1 MKILISHLPKHNW
14 WGHGTPIYKNNPA
27 MKQGMVPNQELVE
40 IEMYMMTQLFN
51 RLPFEVVEINF
62 PNFLD
67 KHNKEDRQHDFVFV
81 RDLFVSNQNGRVIIS
96 KFSEKARQVESDIM
110 EIMLDSMG
118 YETIRIP
125 DTINAT
131 AEGGEFYYCSGKKIL
146 FSGVCR
152 NNVRGAEWVAQEFN
166 VNELVIMK
174 SNVFHLDTIFTPVIN
189 KDNELAAMIA
199 CTALME
205 KDSIINLK
213 SFAKRLSV
221 ELVEVDPEDSIG
233 TVDQLGEFA
242 VNCCPLPGYLIGP
255 TRFRSLKVN
264 QLLKEL
270 NVMHITVP
278 TTQFRLSG
286 GAVHCLTNEL

>member
-118 YETIRIP
+118 YETVRIP

-189 KDNELAAMIA
+189 KDNELAAIIA

-233 TVDQLGEFA
+233 TDDQLGEFA

-270 NVMHITVP
+270 DVMHITVP

>member
-118 YETIRIP
+118 YETVRIP

-152 NNVRGAEWVAQEFN
+152 NNVKGAEWVAQEFN

-189 KDNELAAMIA
+189 KDNELAAIIA

-270 NVMHITVP
+270 DVMHITVP

>member
-14 WGHGTPIYKNNPA
+14 WGHGTPIYKDNPA

-81 RDLFVSNQNGRVIIS
+81 RDLFVSNQNGKVIIS

-118 YETIRIP
+118 YETVRIP

-152 NNVRGAEWVAQEFN
+152 NNIKGAEWVAQEFDA
-166 VNELVIMK
+166 NELVIMK

-199 CTALME
+199 CTPLME
-205 KDSIINLK
+205 KDSVVNLK
-213 SFAKRLSV
+213 SFAKKLSI

-233 TVDQLGEFA
+233 TGDQLGEFA

-270 NVMHITVP
+270 DVMHITVP

>member
-1 MKILISHLPKHNW
+1 
-14 WGHGTPIYKNNPA
+14 
-27 MKQGMVPNQELVE
+27 
-40 IEMYMMTQLFN
+40 
-51 RLPFEVVEINF
+51 
-62 PNFLD
+62 
-67 KHNKEDRQHDFVFV
+67 
-81 RDLFVSNQNGRVIIS
+81 
-96 KFSEKARQVESDIM
+96 
-110 EIMLDSMG
+110 
-118 YETIRIP
+118 
-125 DTINAT
+125 
-131 AEGGEFYYCSGKKIL
+131 
-146 FSGVCR
+146 
-152 NNVRGAEWVAQEFN
+152 
-166 VNELVIMK
+166 MK

-205 KDSIINLK
+205 KNSIINLK

-255 TRFRSLKVN
+255 TRFRSLKVY
-264 QLLKEL
+264 QLLKKL
-270 NVMHITVP
+270 DVMHITVP

>member
-131 AEGGEFYYCSGKKIL
+131 AEGGIFGRIDAGYTSIE
-146 FSGVCR
+146 
-152 NNVRGAEWVAQEFN
+152 AQ
-166 VNELVIMK
+166 K
-174 SNVFHLDTIFTPVIN
+174 ST
-189 KDNELAAMIA
+189 
-199 CTALME
+199 C
-205 KDSIINLK
+205 
-213 SFAKRLSV
+213 
-221 ELVEVDPEDSIG
+221 
-233 TVDQLGEFA
+233 
-242 VNCCPLPGYLIGP
+242 
-255 TRFRSLKVN
+255 
-264 QLLKEL
+264 LLY
-270 NVMHITVP
+270 TSP
-278 TTQFRLSG
+278 SPRD
-286 GAVHCLTNEL
+286 

>member
-152 NNVRGAEWVAQEFN
+152 NNVKGAEWVAQEFN

-205 KDSIINLK
+205 KNSIINLK

-264 QLLKEL
+264 QLLKKL
-270 NVMHITVP
+270 DVMHITVP

>member
-14 WGHGTPIYKNNPA
+14 WGHGTPIYKDNPA

-118 YETIRIP
+118 YETVRIP

-152 NNVRGAEWVAQEFN
+152 NNVKGAEWVAQEFN

-270 NVMHITVP
+270 DVMHITVP